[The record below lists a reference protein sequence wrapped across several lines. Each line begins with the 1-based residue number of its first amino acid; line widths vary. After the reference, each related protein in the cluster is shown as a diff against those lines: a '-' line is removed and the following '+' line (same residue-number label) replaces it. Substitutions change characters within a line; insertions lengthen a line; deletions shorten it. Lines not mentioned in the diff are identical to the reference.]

1 MWINELTANTKS
13 VESTMGS
20 QRSSKWTMS
29 QTFLVCLYYT
39 DRGLQVNHNS
49 LAVVLDHSGLR
60 TAARGFHGED
70 PRVRRPTL
78 PPLIGLDGEPA
89 IRVVPAHVDPQ
100 RLRPFFHDRRDE
112 QVAAPEVLVAEL
124 HGFEVAGVVEPQ
136 RAQGREA
143 GVARFTRQ
151 GVIVGE
157 QSVAQLEVLPAN
169 RLDLGVVELGRFR
182 SLVVLHRTRF
192 APVPAPGQPELPGAP
207 VRAEQGTKRG
217 ELEPPRVELTR
228 ELLRRVKPA
237 GVGAPEWSEAERMV
251 QPHRHLR

>member
-89 IRVVPAHVDPQ
+89 IRVVPAHVDPH
-100 RLRPFFHDRRDE
+100 RLRIGT
-112 QVAAPEVLVAEL
+112 VTVAEAL
-124 HGFEVAGVVEPQ
+124 AIIIVQ
-136 RAQGREA
+136 RE
-143 GVARFTRQ
+143 
-151 GVIVGE
+151 
-157 QSVAQLEVLPAN
+157 
-169 RLDLGVVELGRFR
+169 
-182 SLVVLHRTRF
+182 
-192 APVPAPGQPELPGAP
+192 GA
-207 VRAEQGTKRG
+207 VRARMNSERRRLGHGLCG
-217 ELEPPRVELTR
+217 ELAHGIQRHDGSGPRVEGHRR
-228 ELLRRVKPA
+228 EI
-237 GVGAPEWSEAERMV
+237 
-251 QPHRHLR
+251 HR